1 MMGARGLRCWFCW
14 FVVFLKDVGLRKC
27 VWELYGG
34 WDPGGGVHVEQ
45 FWNKEPE
52 VKSDCDGACTEFYLI
67 SVLVLETSTEIVR
80 EASKTSEVEVL
91 QSCVHLVFILKCK

>member
-1 MMGARGLRCWFCW
+1 MMGARGFRCW

-34 WDPGGGVHVEQ
+34 GVHVEQ

-52 VKSDCDGACTEFYLI
+52 VGDCDGACTEFYLI
-67 SVLVLETSTEIVR
+67 SVPVLETSTDIVR

-91 QSCVHLVFILKCK
+91 QSCVHFVFILKCK